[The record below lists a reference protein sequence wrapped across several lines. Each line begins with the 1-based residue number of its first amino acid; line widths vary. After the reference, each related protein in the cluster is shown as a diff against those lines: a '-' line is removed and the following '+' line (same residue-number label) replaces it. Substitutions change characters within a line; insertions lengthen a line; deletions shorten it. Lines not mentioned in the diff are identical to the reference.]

1 MASATWIEIWSYVFL
16 LACAFFFG
24 TVAVVALR
32 GFGDVAEHD
41 PGDDRPGAREP

>member
-32 GFGDVAEHD
+32 GFGDVAD
-41 PGDDRPGAREP
+41 MIRAMMSRRREP

>member
-32 GFGDVAEHD
+32 GFGDVAD
-41 PGDDRPGAREP
+41 MIRAMIARARES

>member
-1 MASATWIEIWSYVFL
+1 MESATWIEIWSYVFL

-32 GFGDVAEHD
+32 GFGDVAD
-41 PGDDRPGAREP
+41 MIRAMMARRRES